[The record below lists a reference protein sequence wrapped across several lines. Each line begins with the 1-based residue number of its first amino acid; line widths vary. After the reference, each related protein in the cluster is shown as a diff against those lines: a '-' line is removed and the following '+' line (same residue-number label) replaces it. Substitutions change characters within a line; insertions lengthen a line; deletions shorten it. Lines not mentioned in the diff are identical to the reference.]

1 MLLAK
6 CVAGALVTLTLV
18 PFTAP
23 FPACDF
29 SQLTAAQ
36 RPRTDRETSSANVL
50 ANSCSQALPISNPSP
65 RIRFVAVVTSKRSAE
80 YPPSV
85 SPRWTR
91 IRFIDPIELP
101 GHPLTALRI

>member
-6 CVAGALVTLTLV
+6 CFAGALVILTLV

-29 SQLTAAQ
+29 NQLSAAE
-36 RPRTDRETSSANVL
+36 RPGTNRQTSSANVL
-50 ANSCSQALPISNPSP
+50 ADSCSHALPVSNLSP
-65 RIRFVAVVTSKRSAE
+65 RIRFVAVVTSRRSAD
-80 YPPSV
+80 YLPSV

-91 IRFIDPIELP
+91 IRFINPIELP
-101 GHPLTALRI
+101 DDTLAALRI